1 MARSAPKA
9 PDSAVVMVSPD
20 DAVSAESFSA
30 WLDRRQ
36 AGQPS
41 DPGLTAAETLAEVR
55 AAGEA

>member
-1 MARSAPKA
+1 MARSASKA
-9 PDSAVVMVSPD
+9 PDSAVVMVNPE
-20 DAVSAESFSA
+20 DAVTAESFRA
-30 WLDRRQ
+30 WLDMRQ